1 MTPKILLVDDNAD
14 LLLVTQIILK
24 GQGYEP
30 VLATSLAEAERKIR
44 IHRPSLLLLD
54 IGLGDADGRLL
65 CRQIKEDPETS
76 DVRVILMSGDEEW
89 GYRHT
94 GADDF
99 LAKPFDFNDLIHKV
113 QGQLTAEVM
122 PRYTD

>member
-1 MTPKILLVDDNAD
+1 MNPKILLVDDNAD

-54 IGLGDADGRLL
+54 IGLGGFLGGVGVVAGIGVARVRLGGVFGVALGLADAVVLVACFAVGNR
-65 CRQIKEDPETS
+65 
-76 DVRVILMSGDEEW
+76 
-89 GYRHT
+89 
-94 GADDF
+94 
-99 LAKPFDFNDLIHKV
+99 
-113 QGQLTAEVM
+113 
-122 PRYTD
+122 

>member
-1 MTPKILLVDDNAD
+1 MNPKILLVDDNAD

-30 VLATSLAEAERKIR
+30 VLASSLAEAERKLR
-44 IHRPSLLLLD
+44 IHRPALLLLD
-54 IGLGDADGRLL
+54 IGLGDADGRVL
-65 CRQIKEDPETS
+65 CRQIKDDPETS

-89 GYRHT
+89 ALRNT

-99 LAKPFDFNDLIHKV
+99 LAKPFDFNDLLHKV
-113 QGQLTAEVM
+113 QGQLTAEVL